1 MFNDNGAWSWF
12 EDERAVVDEFGG
24 VLLVS
29 SVANGSGSGGAAR
42 HGNVEVTTF
51 DLAETS
57 TERTVLHANLEA
69 DDHDSAALLVRP
81 DGRHLAMYSRHNTD
95 GYSRWRIADEQ
106 RMGPGA
112 HVRPRH
118 SDDLLKRVPL
128 GASRHRPALRLR
140 AHPRA

>member
-1 MFNDNGAWSWF
+1 MSTTPHRLNARALASALRDRHDHTPVGDWLPCGLRAAHETDLIVFNDNGAWSWF

-69 DDHDSAALLVRP
+69 DDHD
-81 DGRHLAMYSRHNTD
+81 
-95 GYSRWRIADEQ
+95 
-106 RMGPGA
+106 
-112 HVRPRH
+112 
-118 SDDLLKRVPL
+118 
-128 GASRHRPALRLR
+128 
-140 AHPRA
+140 